1 MRISDWSSDVCSS
14 DLDGVV
20 VDWRR
25 FDQSDSSSFNG
36 STALKLAPGSYVLT
50 VDGTGDTT
58 ADYNVR
64 LSNLAGATPLAMGSA
79 VTADLTPA
87 NSTAAYK
94 FAANAGERFFFDA
107 LSAVN
112 GVRWRLIDP
121 FGNLV
126 FNQTTLN
133 DNDGQ
138 LLDYTGTY
146 TLLIE
151 GVVSQGTI
159 AGYSFA
165 VHPEIG
171 SAHV

>member
-1 MRISDWSSDVCSS
+1 MI
-14 DLDGVV
+14 
-20 VDWRR
+20 RR
-25 FDQSDSSSFNG
+25 PPR
-36 STALKLAPGSYVLT
+36 STRT
-50 VDGTGDTT
+50 DTLFPYT
-58 ADYNVR
+58 TLFR
-64 LSNLAGATPLAMGSA
+64 SLSNLAGATPLAMGSA

-121 FGNLV
+121 SGNLV
-126 FNQTTLN
+126 FNQTTLT

-151 GVVSQGTI
+151 GVVSPGTI
-159 AGYSFA
+159 AELGR
-165 VHPEIG
+165 
-171 SAHV
+171 AHV